1 MRRRDILKLSGTAV
15 AGAGVAGCVSGGDAS
30 EEGYTFVMSPSEPVE
45 QMRAQYAP
53 VGEYLSE
60 ELGAEVE
67 LQYASSYSAINRD
80 LGSGNSQM
88 AEMGPIAA
96 ALGVSTGNA
105 EVVLQRR
112 GFGAW
117 TYSSVIVTREDS
129 EIESLKDLRGGE
141 VAFADMLSASG
152 SVYPLDMLKQA
163 GIDIGNAPRTDS
175 GAEFEATWS
184 GHTSAFRSLMEGQ
197 VDAAGV
203 GLFAASDEGDYKEG
217 VREVARRDG
226 LPRAPI
232 VASPQFDDA
241 TKEAFVDAFVNA
253 PDEVYHGD
261 SGDPEN
267 DDDNLWFDDVRP
279 ASIETYESTVETA
292 EGVGVEVDLLDEA
305 AEESD

>member
-1 MRRRDILKLSGTAV
+1 MHRRDLLKLSGTAV
-15 AGAGVAGCVSGGDAS
+15 AGATLTGCVGGGDAS

-45 QMRAQYAP
+45 DMRAQYTP
-53 VGEYLSE
+53 VGEYLTE
-60 ELGAEVE
+60 ELGGDVE

-112 GFGAW
+112 GYGDW

-129 EIESLKDLRGGE
+129 DIESLEDLRGGE
-141 VAFADMLSASG
+141 IAFADMLSASG
-152 SVYPLDMLKQA
+152 SVYPLDMLRQA
-163 GIDIGNAPRTDS
+163 GVDVGNAPKTDS

-203 GLFAASDEGDYKEG
+203 GLFAATDDGEYKEG

-232 VASPQFDDA
+232 VVSPELDDT
-241 TKEAFVDAFVNA
+241 TKEDFVDAFVDA
-253 PDEVYHGD
+253 PEEIYHGE
-261 SGDPEN
+261 SGDPEE
-267 DDDNLWFDDVRP
+267 DDNLWFDAVRP
-279 ASIETYESTVETA
+279 ASIDTYESTVDTA
-292 EGVGVEVDLLDEA
+292 ESLGIEVGLLDEA